1 MKIPLFR
8 LDSGERWLPCAVE
21 TVTEVS
27 ATIGVYGLHGVT
39 ANVPLKNLRQLTADV
54 KRIDFPANMT
64 QPKTDPVIY
73 HRAVLDSDLWWHQ
86 FWTFW
91 LYNPKEYVGFG
102 AHEGDWEMV
111 QLGCIDQAGD
121 HPVVASYSQH
131 SAGEKRFYWQ
141 GIERMAGQPVV
152 YVAVGSHANYF
163 AVHHDLQDDADGKR
177 PIIPQ
182 VREFGE
188 WASWPGYWGN
198 SDNSP
203 RSPAMH
209 RSWQQPANWHAA
221 ARG

>member
-1 MKIPLFR
+1 MKVPLFK

-21 TVTEVS
+21 V
-27 ATIGVYGLHGVT
+27 ATQVGAKIDNGQPFT
-39 ANVPLKNLRQLTADV
+39 NLDQLTADV

-64 QPKTDPVIY
+64 QPKTDSVVY

-121 HPVVASYSQH
+121 HPIVASYSQH

-141 GIERMAGQPVV
+141 GIEQADVDGPPLV
-152 YVAVGSHANYF
+152 YVAIGSHANYF
-163 AVHHDLQDDADGKR
+163 TIHHDLQDDANGKR
-177 PIIPQ
+177 SIIPQ
-182 VREFGE
+182 VREFGQ